1 MVENTMNILFH
12 MSALRTPS
20 QTVHF
25 SICLS
30 CTSVHLSR
38 QSLSLFLSHT
48 LQPLFFFFFFQKL
61 CHERQNAKASP
72 FEGVLPD
79 HRANK
84 HPCQEKAIWGPS
96 LTEPEL
102 SWETH
107 SSYNGQRR
115 PFVESLGAAG
125 LALDQTG
132 LYVCVCVCT
141 FRTCA
146 GTHTHTY
153 VYQTTLTCE
162 SEHTHTFAHTHTESQ
177 TFLISLN
184 SV

>member
-1 MVENTMNILFH
+1 MANNLNIPFH

-20 QTVHF
+20 QTGPVLYLSVLFVCSSVKTLTF
-25 SICLS
+25 SFSSPNPLA
-30 CTSVHLSR
+30 
-38 QSLSLFLSHT
+38 
-48 LQPLFFFFFFQKL
+48 PLFSSKTM
-61 CHERQNAKASP
+61 CHAHQNAKASA
-72 FEGVLPD
+72 FEGVLLD

-132 LYVCVCVCT
+132 CVCIYTFLHFAHTHAQVNCT
-141 FRTCA
+141 DKPECTHTR
-146 GTHTHTY
+146 THTHT
-153 VYQTTLTCE
+153 C
-162 SEHTHTFAHTHTESQ
+162 AHTHRHTLRESQ

-184 SV
+184 SL

>member
-1 MVENTMNILFH
+1 MAENTMNILFH

-20 QTVHF
+20 QTSPF
-25 SICLS
+25 SVCLVCLFICQD
-30 CTSVHLSR
+30 TH
-38 QSLSLFLSHT
+38 SLSLFLSHT
-48 LQPLFFFFFFQKL
+48 LQPLFSFPKL
-61 CHERQNAKASP
+61 RVMHVKMLRP
-72 FEGVLPD
+72 VLFEGVLLD

-125 LALDQTG
+125 LALDQTE
-132 LYVCVCVCT
+132 VCVYISAFCT
-141 FRTCA
+141 RA
-146 GTHTHTY
+146 STHTY
-153 VYQTTLTCE
+153 A
-162 SEHTHTFAHTHTESQ
+162 SKTH
-177 TFLISLN
+177 
-184 SV
+184 